1 MGKQI
6 NQYTKTRIKTSTQS
20 DDLMDLDSTEDSGV
34 TFESA
39 KMKVSEFIGYILEQ
53 IPPLSLYVI
62 DGTISANRTVT
73 ALGRFT
79 KWVGGNVTIKMADDI
94 NDYGFTVENNLGAEK
109 AEMGYDQSTSSGFL
123 KIDNNDLYVNN
134 RFVGIGTDTAT
145 GTENLNVV
153 GKTILDNSA
162 ETAISTVLRLKS
174 GSSSNSSFI
183 IDSSG
188 AAGTVFGVT
197 SGGWMYTAGNKLG
210 FLNSGNNVYIQ
221 NRTANGKIFYRI
233 NNGGSGTNDVL
244 QMDANATAGETRLL
258 LYDIDK
264 GSSVRVS
271 IGADNSGGT
280 GYKILRVPN

>member
-134 RFVGIGTDTAT
+134 RFVGIGTGTAT

-153 GKTILDNSA
+153 GRTIIDNSA
-162 ETAISTVLRLKS
+162 ETAISTVLNLKS

-183 IDSSG
+183 IDCSG
-188 AAGTVFGVT
+188 ASGTVFRVT
-197 SGGWMYTAGNKLG
+197 SGGWMHTAGNKLTL
-210 FLNSGNNVYIQ
+210 LNSGNDVYIQ
-221 NRTANGKIFYRI
+221 NRTANGKIVYRI
-233 NNGGSGTNDVL
+233 NNGGSATRDVL

-271 IGADNSGGT
+271 IGTENSGGT